1 MQTFFSNNN
10 AIWSAYP
17 AIMVIAHIPEF
28 QNRYR
33 LIALPM
39 PRTPTLPPKT
49 ARFQQKREA
58 LLAAAARQFNER
70 GVKDATLGD
79 IASSVGLVTSGI
91 TYYYRKKEDLAA
103 ACLARAIAEDK
114 KLVLVAAREGNVAQR
129 VTRLFQLHAERLA
142 AIEGGRQPPL
152 IGFSDIRALP
162 EAQASG
168 VYADY
173 TDLFRSA
180 RTLLNAADGFA
191 LGRDAR
197 NARTHLLL
205 SATMTVSFWISRC
218 EVDDY
223 PRAALSVA
231 DLVLHGVIGKA
242 EAWPGDVALAGLR
255 LPEPPPAED
264 ETAESFLQAATELV
278 NEQGYRG
285 ASVDRIAAQLN
296 ATKGKFYHYNETKID
311 LITACF
317 ERSFALQRHF
327 LKAASQVA
335 GPGSLRVCAAAM
347 ALARFQLSSRGPLL
361 RNAAYSALPDQQHRN
376 EVYRTM
382 QRVIERI
389 TGLLV
394 DGLVDGSVRPQ
405 DPAIAAHILDNAI
418 NAAAELRRWV
428 AGVTE
433 ENVTRLYTR
442 PALLGL
448 LCDE

>member
-1 MQTFFSNNN
+1 
-10 AIWSAYP
+10 
-17 AIMVIAHIPEF
+17 
-28 QNRYR
+28 
-33 LIALPM
+33 M
-39 PRTPTLPPKT
+39 PRSPALPPKT

-70 GVKDATLGD
+70 GVKDTTLGE
-79 IASSVGLVTSGI
+79 IANSVGLVTSGI

-103 ACLARAIAEDK
+103 ACLVRAIAEDK
-114 KLVLVAAREGNVAQR
+114 KLVLIAARESDVTRRVA
-129 VTRLFQLHAERLA
+129 RLFQLHAERLA
-142 AIEGGRQPPL
+142 AIDSGAQPTL

-162 EAQASG
+162 ETQASS

-173 TDLFRSA
+173 NDLFRSTRA
-180 RTLLNAADGFA
+180 LLATPGEKI
-191 LGRDAR
+191 LGREAR

-205 SATMTVSFWISRC
+205 SATMAVSFWISRC
-218 EVDDY
+218 EPDDY
-223 PRAALSVA
+223 PRAALRVA
-231 DLVLHGVIGKA
+231 DLVLHGVISHPGA
-242 EAWPGDVALAGLR
+242 WLDEAAQSLMR
-255 LPEPPPAED
+255 LPDPPPAAD

-285 ASVDRIAAQLN
+285 ASVDRIAALLN

-317 ERSFALQRHF
+317 ERSFDLQRHF
-327 LKAASQVA
+327 LKAAAMA
-335 GPGSLRVCAAAM
+335 GGTGAQRICAAVET
-347 ALARFQLSSRGPLL
+347 LVRFQLSQRGPLL
-361 RNAAYSALPDQQHRN
+361 RNAAYSALPDQQHRA

-382 QRVIERI
+382 HRVIERM

-428 AGVTE
+428 PNVSE
-433 ENVTRLYTR
+433 KNVTRLYTR

-448 LCDE
+448 LCEE